1 MGRKRINIDKAEFE
15 KLCRMQCTEAE
26 ISAFFDVSD
35 DTILR
40 WCQRTYKKTFEEVFA
55 EKRAGGKASLRRA
68 QFDLALTGNAT
79 MLIWLGKQWLGQC
92 EKPARN
98 DEAEDSISDE
108 VEALLSEFDEE

>member
-26 ISAFFDVSD
+26 ISGFFEVSQ

-55 EKRAGGKASLRRA
+55 EKRAGGKPSLRRA
-68 QFDLALTGNAT
+68 QYDLAMSGNPT

-92 EKPARN
+92 EKPAKS
-98 DEAEDSISDE
+98 DEPEDVISDE